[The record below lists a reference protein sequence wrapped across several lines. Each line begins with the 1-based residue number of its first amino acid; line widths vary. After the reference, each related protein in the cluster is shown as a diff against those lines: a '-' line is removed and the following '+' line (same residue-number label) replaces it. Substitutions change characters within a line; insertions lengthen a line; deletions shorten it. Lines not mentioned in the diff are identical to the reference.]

1 MERKAVVAQRFHFY
15 ARLGAKIGSW
25 DAKVRTAEDA
35 KKRRESK
42 YSVLPLCVSLRLD
55 PPLPGITMVNEKL
68 ASPVKSVT

>member
-1 MERKAVVAQRFHFY
+1 MERKVIVAQRFFMHG
-15 ARLGAKIGSW
+15 LGTKIGSW

-68 ASPVKSVT
+68 ASPVKSAA